1 MTFNL
6 MTFNQGQSVRVIQ
19 PNSGFH
25 NQTGVITSVF
35 NILGSNTSGIN
46 ITVRL
51 DDSGHDIYVNRFSR
65 ITIAPVEQPTLQ

>member
-1 MTFNL
+1 

-25 NQTGVITSVF
+25 NQTGVITNVF

-51 DDSGHDIYVNRFSR
+51 DDSGHDIYINRFSR
-65 ITIAPVEQPTLQ
+65 IAIAPVEQPTLQ